1 MNKGLNADSQI
12 HISVALLIKAGLLIC
27 VVVGSWY
34 QAQMRFANHKIRID
48 DLENKIVV
56 LTASVEGMEQ
66 EHIKSLQ
73 SAKVQLEEEN
83 KSLMQKLGLKKK

>member
-34 QAQMRFANHKIRID
+34 QAQMQFANHKIRID

-83 KSLMQKLGLKKK
+83 KSLMQKLGLKK

>member
-12 HISVALLIKAGLLIC
+12 HISVAMLIKAGLLIC

-34 QAQMRFANHKIRID
+34 QPQRRFANHKIRID

-66 EHIKSLQ
+66 EHIK
-73 SAKVQLEEEN
+73 
-83 KSLMQKLGLKKK
+83 